1 MPVSKRHSAWVSLV
15 GALALLVLPV
25 SLDAQQRRRDP
36 GPSTSRAVPRS
47 SGQAGRPVGGR
58 GGRRVTGW
66 YGPRYGY
73 GPYWR
78 GYYGHP
84 WGYYP
89 YWGQL
94 PYYGLYEER
103 GSLRIDV
110 EPEETEVYVD
120 GYYAGMVDSYDG
132 FFQRLH
138 LPPGEHDIELRL
150 EGYRSIQ
157 EQIYLSIGSTYR
169 ITHQMEPL
177 GPGETTPPPPD
188 PPEPPVPQDAFA
200 PPPDRAPPPPP
211 REAPPERGLPER
223 ADASGLGT
231 LVIRVQPDDALILVD
246 GEEWRT
252 PRGARLELDL
262 AAGPHQVEIQR
273 EGYEGYVTTVR
284 LMDDEVTNVNISLPR
299 IGGVR

>member
-1 MPVSKRHSAWVSLV
+1 
-15 GALALLVLPV
+15 
-25 SLDAQQRRRDP
+25 
-36 GPSTSRAVPRS
+36 
-47 SGQAGRPVGGR
+47 
-58 GGRRVTGW
+58 
-66 YGPRYGY
+66 
-73 GPYWR
+73 
-78 GYYGHP
+78 
-84 WGYYP
+84 
-89 YWGQL
+89 
-94 PYYGLYEER
+94 
-103 GSLRIDV
+103 
-110 EPEETEVYVD
+110 
-120 GYYAGMVDSYDG
+120 
-132 FFQRLH
+132 
-138 LPPGEHDIELRL
+138 
-150 EGYRSIQ
+150 
-157 EQIYLSIGSTYR
+157 
-169 ITHQMEPL
+169 MEPL